1 LPAAPTAD
9 PDSPGYALARVGR
22 RALVLGVLST
32 VLFATLAAFDVGGAA
47 AVWTAAHLT
56 LAAIFGLVA
65 VVAGWREADG
75 RARMVRGLIGR
86 GFMLWTASQ
95 LARDMG
101 LMTGTDGWMTLADL
115 LFIGTTGMAFAA
127 YHAAL
132 HGRLGRTQEGIVY
145 LDAALVVAASTAT
158 LTIIFGAQ
166 AVSEPVLLSLFIHGL
181 VFVSILGASLILDLA
196 TRVERRPAGAY
207 ALLAGLAVL
216 AVGFIGS
223 ASGGATE
230 PYAWFFP
237 ALTSAGGLIIAYG
250 SAGWNERV
258 DPDPR
263 YAAAAHRLRELLPL
277 GAVASAPLLF
287 LGSRL
292 LPAGLGQGLVGL
304 IIDISIAA
312 LLMMAVVRQSLTVRE
327 RERGLE
333 ELSAARAADERRV
346 QQIAGMEAVGRLLA
360 STGPTPESLEQVAAL
375 LGERFGYESV
385 AIYRTDGEQ
394 LTLGASRNHMNPF
407 LSLDGTKGI
416 MGRVMRTHRAEL
428 VPDVSLE
435 SEYVCGDP
443 AVRSEIAVPLLAG
456 ERLLG
461 VLDIESTTADL
472 LDETDLRV
480 VIAVAD
486 QLASAMELGL
496 ERNFTNAILETVGA
510 LVIVVDAHGKVIRRN
525 AACEE
530 VSGYT
535 SAELAA
541 HRSLD
546 FLVPP
551 EDMERVRAA
560 IACLSPGNPSVS
572 LENDWLCKDGA
583 RRHIAWTNTAVM
595 GEGGTIK
602 HTIAT
607 GVDITHRKR
616 LEEQLAHQA
625 LHDVLTGLPNRAL
638 FLDRVQRALID
649 DRQPTNVALLFLDL
663 DDFKQVNDTYG
674 HVVGDRVLT
683 ELSARLAASIRPSDT
698 AARMGGDEFA
708 VLLEGAGDAATTQE
722 IASRISLSL
731 AEPIIVDS
739 HEIVVRVSIGIAPAE
754 AGSED
759 AVALL
764 GRADIAMYWAKSEGK
779 GRAEHFVPR
788 MQRLRSERLE
798 AEARLERAVR
808 EQQFILLYQPIID
821 LASGGLIGLEALL
834 RWKDPER
841 GLLSPAHVIP
851 LAEETGLIIPIG
863 RWVLQEACRE
873 ARRWRRPD
881 GHQPWISVNLSA
893 RQFQEATLVSDV
905 QEALSA
911 GGLRPSDLVLEI
923 TESSLMQ
930 DSEATI
936 DRLDRLKRLGVRLA
950 VDDFGTGY
958 SSLDYLRRFPVD
970 ILKID
975 RSFVTG
981 VDGSV
986 KESTLCRAI
995 VALGQSLGL
1004 QTLAEGIETTGQL
1017 GALRTLGC
1025 ELGQGFLFARPL
1037 EADAVTSFA
1046 APAARGASATRD
1058 GMRVRRG
1065 SPIVRAPLDL
1075 VAADRRLDREAG
1087 PLAREQGLQAPLSRA
1102 REAVTQFTVAEPSR
1116 HDPVAKQLG

>member
-1 LPAAPTAD
+1 MGDMGDLTTHLLMAP
-9 PDSPGYALARVGR
+9 PDLAKAIPGSMTDVLSRLGR
-22 RALVLGVLST
+22 RSLVLGVLSS
-32 VLFATLAAFDVGGAA
+32 VLLATLAVLDVGGAA
-47 AVWTAAHLT
+47 AVWSAAHLT
-56 LAAIFGLVA
+56 LAGSLGLIAVA
-65 VVAGWREADG
+65 AAWREAEG
-75 RARMVRGLIGR
+75 RARRLR
-86 GFMLWTASQ
+86 GFIGVAFVLWTASQ
-95 LARDMG
+95 LARDMS
-101 LMTGTDGWMTLADL
+101 LVTGHEGWVALGDL
-115 LFIGTTGMAFAA
+115 LFIGTAATAFAA

-145 LDAALVVAASTAT
+145 LDAALVMAASTAA
-158 LTIIFGAQ
+158 LTALFGVRA
-166 AVSEPVLLSLFIHGL
+166 AADPVQLALFIHGL
-181 VFVSILGASLILDLA
+181 VFVWILGASLILDLA
-196 TRVERRPAGAY
+196 TLAERRPAGAY

-216 AVGFIGS
+216 AVGLIGS
-223 ASGGATE
+223 A
-230 PYAWFFP
+230 YASDTASLAARSFP
-237 ALTSAGGLIIAYG
+237 ALVSGGVLIIAYG
-250 SAGWNERV
+250 SAGWNDRV

-277 GAVASAPLLF
+277 GAAASAPLLF
-287 LGSRL
+287 LASRL
-292 LPAGLGQGLVGL
+292 LPTGPEQGIVSLTV
-304 IIDISIAA
+304 DASIAT
-312 LLMMAVVRQSLTVRE
+312 LLIMAVARQSLTVRE
-327 RERGLE
+327 RNRVLE
-333 ELSAARAADERRV
+333 KLSAARAADERRV
-346 QQIAGMEAVGRLLA
+346 QQIAGMEAVGRVLA
-360 STGPTPESLEQVAAL
+360 STGPTPESLEQVAVL
-375 LGERFGYESV
+375 LGEQFGYESV
-385 AIYRTDGEQ
+385 AIYRADGEQ

-496 ERNFTNAILETVGA
+496 ERNFITAILETVGA
-510 LVIVVDAHGKVIRRN
+510 LVIVVDAHGQVIRVN
-525 AACEE
+525 AACAMI
-530 VSGYT
+530 SGY
-535 SAELAA
+535 SSEELAA

-546 FLVPP
+546 FLVAP
-551 EDMERVRAA
+551 EDMNRVHAA
-560 IACLSPGNPSVS
+560 ISYLGADSPSVP
-572 LENDWLCKDGA
+572 LENDWVRKDGS
-583 RRHIAWTNTAVM
+583 RRHIAWSNTAVRDDH
-595 GEGGTIK
+595 GNLK
-602 HTIAT
+602 FSIAT
-607 GVDITHRKR
+607 GIDITDRKK
-616 LEEQLAHQA
+616 LERQLAHQA

-638 FLDRVQRALID
+638 FLDRVERALID
-649 DRQPTNVALLFLDL
+649 ERQPANVALLFLDL

-683 ELSARLAASIRPSDT
+683 ELARRLAASIRPSDT

-722 IASRISLSL
+722 IASRISVSL
-731 AEPIIVDS
+731 AEPIIVDG

-759 AVALL
+759 AAALL

-779 GRAEHFVPR
+779 GRSEHFVPR
-788 MQRLRSERLE
+788 MQRIRSERLE

-808 EQQFILLYQPIID
+808 EQQFILLYQPIVD

-834 RWKDPER
+834 RWNDPER

-881 GHQPWISVNLSA
+881 GRAPWISVNLSA
-893 RQFQEATLVSDV
+893 RQFQETSLVSDV
-905 QEALSA
+905 QDALAA
-911 GGLRPSDLVLEI
+911 GGLRARDLVLEI

-936 DRLDRLKRLGVRLA
+936 DRLERLKDLGVRLA

-995 VALGQSLGL
+995 VALGQSLGI
-1004 QTLAEGIETTGQL
+1004 QTLAEGIETNGQV

-1037 EADAVTSFA
+1037 EADAVSDFA
-1046 APAARGASATRD
+1046 ASLQREMPVPRRSAIARRSRQ
-1058 GMRVRRG
+1058 
-1065 SPIVRAPLDL
+1065 IL
-1075 VAADRRLDREAG
+1075 VG
-1087 PLAREQGLQAPLSRA
+1087 PLAAAPQAAAPHA
-1102 REAVTQFTVAEPSR
+1102 RSV
-1116 HDPVAKQLG
+1116 H